1 MVQRRNL
8 LLAAGATAGAMAF
21 PAIVRAQNKVIT
33 WATHPAILSATGDG
47 ELLKQFEAKTG
58 IKVETV
64 TFPTDTLA
72 QRLQSEF
79 VAKSQAFDV
88 VNVADAFW
96 SPTLARFV
104 EPLDELLKKAPLP
117 SGGLE
122 DFSPGMVE
130 FFRVPQ
136 GPTGPLAAIPFRMS
150 VSLLYYRKD
159 LLKAAGLAVP
169 RTLEEFGRAAKA
181 LTRDGV
187 NGAVI
192 QGVMGQQGVLDWY
205 EYAAPMGVNLL
216 EMPGQRK
223 AAFNTPAALAVLDQ
237 RREMVLSGV
246 VEKGVGAYSFDDAI
260 TAMGQGK
267 AALTVMSSAYWQ
279 RLEDPKQS
287 KVMGEI
293 GYAAPM
299 RTEGVTNAHPV
310 RGWGLAINA
319 VSRNKELAW
328 EFVRFL
334 SDAPQQKWMGINKGN
349 AVTRLSVLRDPEFT
363 TKVPVSAALASTLR
377 YAKLMPSTPQ
387 QTKMYEVMGRHMS
400 ASLSGAVKSTEALK
414 LAETEVNALFS

>member
-1 MVQRRNL
+1 MQQRRGFL
-8 LLAAGATAGAMAF
+8 AGAGAVAGAMAF
-21 PAIVRAQNKVIT
+21 PAIVRAQNRSIT
-33 WATHPAILSATGDG
+33 WATHPAILAATGDG

-79 VAKSQAFDV
+79 VARSPAFDV

-104 EPLDELLKKAPLP
+104 EPLDDLLKKQPLP
-117 SGGLE
+117 NGGIE

-136 GPTGPLAAIPFRMS
+136 AASGTLSAIPFRMS
-150 VSLLYYRKD
+150 VSLLYYRQD

-187 NGAVI
+187 NGVVI

-205 EYAAPMGVNLL
+205 EYAAPQGVNLL
-216 EMPGQRK
+216 EMPAQRK
-223 AAFNTPAALAVLDQ
+223 AAFNTPAGVAALAQ
-237 RREMVLSGV
+237 RRQFIVDGIV
-246 VEKGVGAYSFDDAI
+246 DKGAITYSFDDAI
-260 TAMGQGK
+260 TAMAQGK
-267 AALTVMSSAYWQ
+267 AAMSVMSSAYWQ
-279 RLEDPKQS
+279 RLADPKQS
-287 KVMGEI
+287 KVVGEI
-293 GYAAPM
+293 AYAQPM
-299 RTEGVTNAHPV
+299 RSEAVNQAHPS
-310 RGWGLAINA
+310 RGWGLALNA
-319 VSRNKELAW
+319 VSQKKDMGW
-328 EFVRFL
+328 EFIRFL

-349 AVTRLSVLRDPEFT
+349 AVTRISVLKDAEFIA
-363 TKVPVSAALASTLR
+363 KVPVSAALATTLR

-387 QTKMYEVMGRHMS
+387 QTRMYDAIGRQLS
-400 ASLSGAVKSTEALK
+400 AALSGDAKPADALK
-414 LAETEVNALFS
+414 QAEADVNALFT

>member
-169 RTLEEFGRAAKA
+169 ITLDCLGSS
-181 LTRDGV
+181 
-187 NGAVI
+187 
-192 QGVMGQQGVLDWY
+192 
-205 EYAAPMGVNLL
+205 
-216 EMPGQRK
+216 
-223 AAFNTPAALAVLDQ
+223 
-237 RREMVLSGV
+237 RRC
-246 VEKGVGAYSFDDAI
+246 
-260 TAMGQGK
+260 Q
-267 AALTVMSSAYWQ
+267 
-279 RLEDPKQS
+279 
-287 KVMGEI
+287 
-293 GYAAPM
+293 
-299 RTEGVTNAHPV
+299 
-310 RGWGLAINA
+310 
-319 VSRNKELAW
+319 
-328 EFVRFL
+328 
-334 SDAPQQKWMGINKGN
+334 
-349 AVTRLSVLRDPEFT
+349 
-363 TKVPVSAALASTLR
+363 
-377 YAKLMPSTPQ
+377 
-387 QTKMYEVMGRHMS
+387 
-400 ASLSGAVKSTEALK
+400 
-414 LAETEVNALFS
+414 